1 EWADALQANSEE
13 SSAVALAKGTGWQWM
28 SVPQSVHNSWICQTR
43 VGEFG
48 TVIFSSQSYAVG
60 SACYYS
66 CEPGYKLVGSIRR
79 NCLPT
84 GRWSHSIPQCQPVD
98 CGSLEEWSEGAII
111 LLNRST
117 TFRSIAEYRCRHG
130 TYMSKLSPT
139 HRFCGSDSLWSTPV
153 PFCSLVECGKPQNVT
168 NGNVYCSST
177 TFNSTATYVCDPKFR
192 LVGAHR
198 IYCNESGRWHPAAP
212 LCYDEEAIRA
222 ISDSSSVSITAV
234 AITMLSV
241 LVALA
246 IAVRI
251 VVHCCVSSSLSL
263 ESFVEHKC
271 ASPRPLVYAAPS
283 QVNDSHIYYAST
295 GAATTEIELPSQLV
309 RVHHLPNGNV
319 HVTLPNLR
327 PMTRCPPHL
336 STRPEELNI
345 EELEMR
351 STHPLSNSPTPSQLL
366 YSFDDEPFY
375 DLPPDDDSLY
385 EEVRQTHAN
394 TGT

>member
-1 EWADALQANSEE
+1 
-13 SSAVALAKGTGWQWM
+13 
-28 SVPQSVHNSWICQTR
+28 
-43 VGEFG
+43 
-48 TVIFSSQSYAVG
+48 
-60 SACYYS
+60 
-66 CEPGYKLVGSIRR
+66 
-79 NCLPT
+79 
-84 GRWSHSIPQCQPVD
+84 
-98 CGSLEEWSEGAII
+98 
-111 LLNRST
+111 
-117 TFRSIAEYRCRHG
+117 
-130 TYMSKLSPT
+130 MSKLSPT

-212 LCYDEEAIRA
+212 LCY
-222 ISDSSSVSITAV
+222 
-234 AITMLSV
+234 
-241 LVALA
+241 
-246 IAVRI
+246 VRI